1 MEKENK
7 QPKQNRHT
15 DGQKAHEKMLHT
27 SLIIREMEIKTTR
40 RYHLTLARMALTKK
54 NLSAV
59 VRERV

>member
-1 MEKENK
+1 MEKKNK

-27 SLIIREMEIKTTR
+27 SLIRGMEIKATR